1 MTLSII
7 FLTLAV
13 LFLLYKALEDRF
25 IAWQKNTDERIST
38 VEGKTTALEDLDF
51 KREAK
56 HSRVVSFIKRLRRD
70 VNAIGRDVGWKDDL
84 HVTQVSEK
92 KDPEKPDD
100 GNSA

>member
-1 MTLSII
+1 MTLSFI

-13 LFLLYKALEDRF
+13 LFILYKLLEDKQ
-25 IAWQKNTDERIST
+25 AKAEERIST
-38 VEGKTTALEDLDF
+38 IETRTVKLEDLDF

-70 VNAIGRDVGWKDDL
+70 VNVIGRDVGWKDDL

-92 KDPEKPDD
+92 KDPEKPE
-100 GNSA
+100 